1 MQFTS
6 NAGSLREKLNLVAIT
21 QATARKI
28 FLAENTALKLNAY
41 SNNNHRHIWNHPIN
55 DKKRIWRVSSFNA
68 SITAD
73 SAKFKEYLR
82 MSPITFDHLL
92 RLIENDLTK
101 NTKNY
106 KKPRSPEERLVVN
119 IRLVK

>member
-6 NAGSLREKLNLVAIT
+6 NAGSLREKLSVVAIT
-21 QATARKI
+21 QATVRKI
-28 FLAENTALKLNAY
+28 FLSENTALKLNAY
-41 SNNNHRHIWNHPIN
+41 SNNNYRPIWKHPIN
-55 DKKRIWRVSSFNA
+55 DKERIWRVSSFNA
-68 SITAD
+68 PITAD

-92 RLIENDLTK
+92 RLIEDDLTK
-101 NTKNY
+101 IMTNY
-106 KKPRSPEERLVVN
+106 KKQRSPEERLVVN

>member
-6 NAGSLREKLNLVAIT
+6 NAGSLREKLSVVAMT

-41 SNNNHRHIWNHPIN
+41 SNNNYRHIWKHPIN
-55 DKKRIWRVSSFNA
+55 DKERIWRVSSFNDP
-68 SITAD
+68 IMAD

-82 MSPITFDHLL
+82 MRKVCQMS
-92 RLIENDLTK
+92 
-101 NTKNY
+101 
-106 KKPRSPEERLVVN
+106 PRSWQQFFPLNGLDKLLVTHFTAN
-119 IRLVK
+119 IALT